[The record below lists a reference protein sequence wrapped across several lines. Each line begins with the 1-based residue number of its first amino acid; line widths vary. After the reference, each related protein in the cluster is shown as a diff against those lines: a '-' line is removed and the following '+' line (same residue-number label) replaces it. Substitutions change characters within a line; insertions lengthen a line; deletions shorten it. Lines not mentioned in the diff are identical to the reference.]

1 MSEGR
6 FVIGN
11 SAQDKGDR
19 VIYHV
24 TSGALF
30 VDVDGQ
36 GGQGKIRIA
45 NLDSGLA
52 LTHANIFMIA

>member
-1 MSEGR
+1 M
-6 FVIGN
+6 IGN